1 MTNAEPI
8 FWCVWNEGG
17 GSPTVKHPDYGSA
30 RKEAQ
35 RLARAV
41 PGQRFV
47 VLAAAVAFQKRDLD
61 ETRFGGDGDPD
72 WMLDQE
78 IPF

>member
-1 MTNAEPI
+1 MSPQAFEPQ
-8 FWCVWNEGG
+8 FWVVWNEDG
-17 GSPTVKHPDYGSA
+17 GSPTFKHPDYASA

-35 RLARAV
+35 RLARIA

-47 VLAAAVAFQKRDLD
+47 VLAAAVSFVKRDLD
-61 ETRFGGDGDPD
+61 ETHYGSDQ
-72 WMLDQE
+72 WLMDQE

>member
-1 MTNAEPI
+1 MSYQPQ
-8 FWCVWNEGG
+8 FWVVWNEGG
-17 GSPTVKHPDYGSA
+17 GAPTVKHPDYASA
-30 RKEAQ
+30 RREAQ

-47 VLAAAVAFQKRDLD
+47 VLAAAVSFIKRDLD
-61 ETRFGGDGDPD
+61 ETHYGDSQ
-72 WMLDQE
+72 WLDDRE